1 MSPETKLFLALLSVL
16 GVALCL
22 IATGC
27 GIGTG
32 KLNFGLTVLGICVAW
47 AVLRVMA
54 ITTPRK

>member
-1 MSPETKLFLALLSVL
+1 MTPETRLLHALLCVL
-16 GVALCL
+16 GLSLCL

-32 KLNFGLTVLGICVAW
+32 KLNFGVTVLGVACAW
-47 AVLRVMA
+47 AILRVME

>member
-1 MSPETKLFLALLSVL
+1 MSHETKLFLALLSL
-16 GVALCL
+16 LAIALCL

-32 KLNFGLTVLGICVAW
+32 KLNFGVTVLGVFSAW
-47 AVLRVMA
+47 AILRVME

>member
-1 MSPETKLFLALLSVL
+1 MRSETKLFLARLALPAC
-16 GVALCL
+16 ALCL

-32 KLNFGLTVLGICVAW
+32 KLNFGVTVLGVACAW
-47 AVLRVMA
+47 AVLRVME